1 MKNILTRGGIEFIAV
16 VLGITISLWIEDK
29 KNKSSER
36 KEQISLL
43 ENLQTSLDQ
52 DLSYALN
59 IEKTLD
65 SCLTSQ
71 RYLINLDCSN
81 IETLKNNLFTKYIYN
96 STMGGWS
103 FFPRYGVY
111 RALSQ
116 NNDLG
121 LIENDSLKSRLI
133 TLYDFIYKRY
143 ENIDIVMENHYQYS
157 YPKFLIDNFYGKLKN
172 NDSRET
178 GEIPIEYKINKE
190 KICDGSLRREI
201 LYING
206 ITGSAYKSVSRIIK
220 EVEGIR
226 KIIDNELIRLLS

>member
-1 MKNILTRGGIEFIAV
+1 MKNILARGGIEFIAV
-16 VLGITISLWIEDK
+16 VLGITISLWFENK
-29 KNKSSER
+29 KNRSFEQ

-43 ENLQTSLDQ
+43 ENLQTSLEQ

-59 IEKTLD
+59 IEKSLD
-65 SCLTSQ
+65 TCLTSQ
-71 RYLINLDCSN
+71 RYLIDLDCSN
-81 IETLKNNLFTKYIYN
+81 VEILKNDLFTKHIYN

-121 LIENDSLKSRLI
+121 LIDNDTLKSRLI

-143 ENIDIVMENHYQYS
+143 ENIDIVMENHYQYT
-157 YPKFLIDNFYGKLKN
+157 YPKFLIENFYGKITN
-172 NDSRET
+172 NDARKSE
-178 GEIPIEYKINKE
+178 EIPIEYKINKK

-201 LYING
+201 LHING
-206 ITGSAYKSVSRIIK
+206 ITGSAYKSLSTIIK
-220 EVEGIR
+220 EVE
-226 KIIDNELIRLLS
+226 IISEVIDSELSRLVE